1 MLKKALLMGMLALAS
16 SNASAYFLAGS
27 DLIEPVREY
36 RKAERGETGVDYSM
50 AWYYRGYV
58 LGVYDTNDV
67 RYCTPQGFTIAQL
80 MAVTAKYIEDNPKY
94 WNEPADQLIASAIMA
109 NFPCKWKSS
118 IQNTATMGGVF
129 VSTTID
135 YSVQKIP
142 FLGKE
147 WLTIRMLSTTK

>member
-1 MLKKALLMGMLALAS
+1 MFKKALLIGMLALAS

-109 NFPCKWKSS
+109 NFPCK
-118 IQNTATMGGVF
+118 
-129 VSTTID
+129 
-135 YSVQKIP
+135 
-142 FLGKE
+142 
-147 WLTIRMLSTTK
+147 